1 MDSKTKEILQKFSTQ
16 KIDLASEK
24 IELGLKQDVLT
35 IYNALTKV
43 KEKMDD
49 DLAKAKRYAILGDS
63 GVRKFYDKAND
74 IEKMAK
80 ELGIPISDI
89 NLQKLFSEIKEYE
102 KEFNEV
108 IKL

>member
-1 MDSKTKEILQKFSTQ
+1 
-16 KIDLASEK
+16 
-24 IELGLKQDVLT
+24 
-35 IYNALTKV
+35 
-43 KEKMDD
+43 MDD
-49 DLAKAKRYAILGDS
+49 DLAKAKRSAILGDS